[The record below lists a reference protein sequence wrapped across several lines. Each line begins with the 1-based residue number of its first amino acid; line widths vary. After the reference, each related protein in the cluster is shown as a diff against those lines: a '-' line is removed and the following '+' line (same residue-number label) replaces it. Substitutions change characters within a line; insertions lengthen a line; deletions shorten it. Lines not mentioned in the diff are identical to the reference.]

1 MAELESLRNGTAETI
16 TFEQLE
22 EVIFLVNQVY
32 GFDFFEY
39 SRASL
44 KRRVTRLMDLSRL
57 SLFDLKNLLVND
69 EKFFEHFLK
78 EITVNV
84 TEMFRDPGFFK
95 SVREN
100 VLPYLASFPHINI
113 WNAGCST
120 GEEVYSFAVLLKEHR
135 LYDRSSLYGTD
146 INSDVLDRARK
157 GIFDLRKM
165 KQYSENYRE
174 TGSDGSLVNFYTA
187 QYDAACI
194 HHELKAHT
202 FFSVHN
208 LVSDGVFNEFQLI
221 SCRNVIIYFTA
232 NLQHRVMQLFYDS
245 LQPLGF
251 LCLGPKERLRHDSIA
266 KRFKLIDKALNIYQ
280 KVG

>member
-1 MAELESLRNGTAETI
+1 MTASAECI

-22 EVIFLVNQVY
+22 DIIHLVNQVH
-32 GFDFFEY
+32 GFDFFDY

-44 KRRVTRLMDLSRL
+44 KRRVTRIMDLKKL
-57 SLFDLKNLLVND
+57 NLFDLKNLLVND
-69 EKFFEHFLK
+69 EQFFEHFLK

-84 TEMFRDPGFFK
+84 TEMFRDPDFFK

-100 VLPYLASFPHINI
+100 VLPYLASFQHIKI

-120 GEEVYSFAVLLKEHR
+120 GEEVYSYAILLKEQG
-135 LYDRSSLYGTD
+135 LYDRSLLYGTD
-146 INSDVLDRARK
+146 INSDVLEHARK
-157 GIFDLRKM
+157 GIYELRKM

-174 TGSDGSLVNFYTA
+174 TGSGRSLVNFYTA

-194 HHELKAHT
+194 HNELKT
-202 FFSVHN
+202 KTLFSLHN

-221 SCRNVIIYFTA
+221 SCRNVLIYFTV
-232 NLQHRVMQLFYDS
+232 NLQQKVMQLFYDS

-251 LCLGPKERLRHDSIA
+251 LCLGSKERLRNDAIA
-266 KRFKLIDKALNIYQ
+266 KRFKLIDKKLNIYQ
-280 KVG
+280 KIG